1 MELRSSAGVDFAVF
15 GRSTF
20 LIDSGFLAPR
30 KRRSAERSRRYKYR
44 IAVSM
49 YMTELACGMP
59 PHVTRPRPRD
69 RTPGRSKL
77 PLALKNLQIS
87 RCVWSLVDSF
97 VWFFFCCGN
106 SWFARLFFYLVFD
119 NLFLFA

>member
-1 MELRSSAGVDFAVF
+1 MELRSSAGADFAVF
-15 GRSTF
+15 GRSIF
-20 LIDSGFLAPR
+20 LIDSGFLAPW

-77 PLALKNLQIS
+77 PLALKI
-87 RCVWSLVDSF
+87 CK
-97 VWFFFCCGN
+97 FF
-106 SWFARLFFYLVFD
+106 AVFGHWLIHPSG
-119 NLFLFA
+119 LFLLLW